1 MSVLFDGQYGGIVY
15 SQTHH
20 KMTEQGK
27 LAHTLEGRET
37 GMIVGDGVVDNGDGT
52 FSPNTTEVNIA
63 DYYKE
68 AYRRANVESNSF
80 DASFIKLREMRLEY
94 GIPVKFLQKT
104 SIRQASIALYGRDL
118 AMWTNFPMFD
128 PETAALN
135 GGTLLPGIEMGQL
148 PTTRN
153 MGVNLTLKF

>member
-1 MSVLFDGQYGGIVY
+1 M
-15 SQTHH
+15 
-20 KMTEQGK
+20 
-27 LAHTLEGRET
+27 
-37 GMIVGDGVVDNGDGT
+37 
-52 FSPNTTEVNIA
+52 
-63 DYYKE
+63 
-68 AYRRANVESNSF
+68 ESNSF